1 MVVLCIG
8 SACIT
13 GICVKW
19 ASQYDPEQ
27 RSYDPV
33 VLSKTVPVK
42 LPACAVG
49 WGQYNN
55 SFAWLC
61 CSKLERRK
69 KQKFKVW
76 YKKFFKKVGNTG
88 YPVLHPLSCLLPG
101 GGLQAMFLYHLC
113 LSWVSLVAHKP
124 WHQSHAFEDVF
135 WCLPHW
141 IWCFGPFNLNNIHIS
156 AKSHTLSSVFRVAQL
171 ALDSSKWTSV
181 HLKLEIS

>member
-88 YPVLHPLSCLLPG
+88 YLYCFPCHVCSQVEVFRQCFYTICVYLGCL
-101 GGLQAMFLYHLC
+101 
-113 LSWVSLVAHKP
+113 W
-124 WHQSHAFEDVF
+124 W
-135 WCLPHW
+135 
-141 IWCFGPFNLNNIHIS
+141 HIS
-156 AKSHTLSSVFRVAQL
+156 HDIRAMPLRMSSDAFLTEYGALVLLISTISISVQKSTH
-171 ALDSSKWTSV
+171 
-181 HLKLEIS
+181 